1 MKMERLYKSPVEPR
15 LTVLTISGYLTWEKV
30 AFSARKSTR
39 EVNKELLRQRNKK
52 TMPVASLF
60 LLCTW
65 EKVTF
70 PLNAASINLM
80 ATGCVLNRYPSRA
93 IIALWPHWH
102 AISGLVSCKVTSG
115 DCRMCLDRIVWP
127 TREPAANQGVRF
139 GLRKHSSPAE
149 VDEAVG

>member
-1 MKMERLYKSPVEPR
+1 MERLYKSPVEPR

-30 AFSARKSTR
+30 AFSARKNTR

-93 IIALWPHWH
+93 IIELWPHWH
-102 AISGLVSCKVTSG
+102 AISGLVSCKGNVRRLSDVPRPYCLADPG
-115 DCRMCLDRIVWP
+115 ACCEPRSKIRPQKAFLSCRSR
-127 TREPAANQGVRF
+127 
-139 GLRKHSSPAE
+139 
-149 VDEAVG
+149 